1 MLKLWAKLGVVCLKY
16 LDESGFEKCSPLGYG
31 YARRGKQ
38 KRIHQPRKRGRRL
51 SVLGFW
57 QPKQRFEYGM
67 MLATLKSE
75 RYIRLME
82 WQAQKAA
89 QHLAKT
95 GQITVVIQDNA
106 SSDKSR
112 LVQQYWQD
120 WQARGLYV
128 FFLPPHS
135 PQINRIEDEW
145 LHLKYDEL
153 AAQVFEDE
161 YELALALMEAIETRG
176 QRGNYPVERFKFNC
190 V

>member
-1 MLKLWAKLGVVCLKY
+1 MWAELGLICLKY
-16 LDESGFEKCSPLGYG
+16 LDESGFEKCSPLSYG
-31 YARRGKQ
+31 YARQGKQ
-38 KRIHQPRKRGRRL
+38 KQMHQPRKRGRRL

-57 QPKQRFEYGM
+57 QPQQYFEYGVM
-67 MLATLKSE
+67 VGSVKSE
-75 RYIRLME
+75 RYIQLMD

-89 QHLAKT
+89 AHLSKT

-106 SSDKSR
+106 SSHKSR
-112 LVQQYWQD
+112 LVQQHFWT
-120 WQARGLYV
+120 WQAQGLYV

-135 PQINRIEDEW
+135 PQMNRIEEEW

-161 YELALALMEAIETRG
+161 YELALALFEAIEARG
-176 QRGNYPVERFKFNC
+176 RRGGYPVERFKFNH

>member
-1 MLKLWAKLGVVCLKY
+1 MICLKY
-16 LDESGFEKCSPLGYG
+16 LDESGFEKCSPLSYS

-38 KRIHQPRKRGRRL
+38 KCIHQPRKRGRRL

-57 QPKQRFEYGM
+57 QPQQQFEYGVM
-67 MLATLKSE
+67 VGNVNTQ
-75 RYIRLME
+75 RYIHLME

-89 QHLAKT
+89 AHLAST
-95 GQITVVIQDNA
+95 GQITVMIADNA
-106 SSDKSR
+106 SFHKSR
-112 LVQQYWQD
+112 LVQQHSCA
-120 WQARGLYV
+120 WQAQGLYV

-135 PQINRIEDEW
+135 PQMNRLEDEW

-161 YELALALMEAIETRG
+161 YELALALFQAIEERG
-176 QRGNYPVERFKFNC
+176 HRGNYPVERFKFNH